1 MRLTNKKGALSLAIN
16 SIVVIVIAFVILGL
30 GLGFVKNQLGSAEE
44 STTAVQE
51 QIRQQIMEDIT
62 SSNKKL
68 NFPAQ
73 TLNIEK
79 GKSKDIAIGVKN
91 DRNGNLGFTIIVSTM
106 DKQGDDGGEYVTF
119 DYEGAID
126 FFYKKGPF
134 TLKST
139 EAQAYNIKLTPKD
152 KGTYLISLVIMENE
166 CTPDSDYNCVYA
178 EDSFFITV
186 I

>member
-91 DRNGNLGFTIIVSTM
+91 DQNGDLGFTIQVLTM
-106 DKQGDDGGEYVTF
+106 SKQGDSTG
-119 DYEGAID
+119 DYSESID
-126 FFYKKGPF
+126 FFYKSGPF

-139 EAQAYNIKLTPKD
+139 EANAYNIKLTPKD
-152 KGTYLISLVIMENE
+152 KGTYLISLEIMEDP
-166 CTPDSDYNCVYA
+166 CTPTPDYNCVYA

>member
-91 DRNGNLGFTIIVSTM
+91 DRNGDLGFNIKVSTM
-106 DKQGDDGGEYVTF
+106 SKQGE
-119 DYEGAID
+119 EGDFSDSID
-126 FFYKKGPF
+126 FFYKEGPF

-139 EAQAYNIKLTPKD
+139 EANAYNIKLTPKD
-152 KGTYLISLVIMENE
+152 KGTYLISLEIITTELE
-166 CTPDSDYNCVYA
+166 VYA